1 MGEEGSPKT
10 EMINPALLDGVS
22 ANFIVKGPSGVE
34 KSYPMRQ
41 MTMSIGRS
49 DQCDISVKD
58 GSMSGKHCEVSKISG
73 EIRVKDAGSANGI
86 WLNGERITDA
96 ELYDGDVIRC
106 GQTSIRVDVVG
117 GRKRPDA
124 GLSPKLIGAL
134 IGGFVL
140 LAILGTVVG
149 LTLKKRA
156 QKKRDQATVAS
167 FIQSARDTQKS
178 NPCASAL
185 QPVQE
190 VARLLNSLPKIACSS
205 PPRGEEAKRVV
216 GTYRQLA
223 KTYELIATSV
233 SQFAANQTGANS
245 ALTGSVDSIADAD
258 LKAKVADAQEAL
270 DARSQVTQ
278 TFIGD
283 WKKLQ
288 GATSSFAAQA
298 DAVLE
303 QGNKAL
309 CPNLEKGVQA
319 KGAVEIETT
328 CTKNFAKA
336 KSAVEDKLKDLDDA
350 IPGGGDAAAQ

>member
-1 MGEEGSPKT
+1 
-10 EMINPALLDGVS
+10 MINPALLDGVS

-41 MTMSIGRS
+41 ITMTVGRS

-58 GSMSGKHCEVSKISG
+58 GSMSGRHCEVQKISG
-73 EIRVKDAGSANGI
+73 EIRVKDLGSANGI

-124 GLSPKLIGAL
+124 GLSPKLLGAL

-140 LAILGTVVG
+140 LAIIGTVVG
-149 LTLKKRA
+149 LQLKKRA
-156 QKKRDQATVAS
+156 QKKRDLATV
-167 FIQSARDTQKS
+167 SAFVAAARESQKS
-178 NPCASAL
+178 KPCAA
-185 QPVQE
+185 VVDKVAD
-190 VARLLNSLPKIACSS
+190 VARLLNTLPRVSCAN
-205 PPRGEEAKRVV
+205 PPRGEEAKKVV
-216 GTYRQLA
+216 GTYRELA
-223 KTYELIATSV
+223 RTYDRIATSIA
-233 SQFAANQTGANS
+233 QFSGSQTGTAA
-245 ALTGSVDSIADAD
+245 ALTGSAEQIADPD
-258 LKAKVADAQEAL
+258 LKAKVAEAQEAIE
-270 DARSQVTQ
+270 ARSQVTHS
-278 TFIGD
+278 FISD

-309 CPNLEKGVQA
+309 CPNLERGVQA
-319 KGAVEIETT
+319 KGATEILASCNKGFE
-328 CTKNFAKA
+328 KA
-336 KSAVEDKLKDLDDA
+336 KVGVEDKLKDLDELA
-350 IPGGGDAAAQ
+350 GGGDASAQ